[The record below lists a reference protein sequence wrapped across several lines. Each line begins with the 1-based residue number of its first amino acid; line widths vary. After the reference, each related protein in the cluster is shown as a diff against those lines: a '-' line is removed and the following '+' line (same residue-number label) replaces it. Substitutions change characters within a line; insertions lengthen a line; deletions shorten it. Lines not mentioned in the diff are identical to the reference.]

1 MADRR
6 SLGFIGWIYGGIT
19 ALVMVT
25 GVFVVQRHLDG
36 RMVLDDGPRAVV
48 SAALPTLVQ

>member
-25 GVFVVQRHLDG
+25 AMLVVQRHLDG
-36 RMVLDDGPRAVV
+36 RMMLDDGPHAVI
-48 SAALPTLVQ
+48 SASLPTLVR